1 MPALSA
7 VVDAPEYDRI
17 YRLRDLEIPLESS
30 CVAVHRSWEVGAVRD
45 GVAEM
50 ERG

>member
-1 MPALSA
+1 MPELFA

-17 YRLRDLEIPLESS
+17 YQLRDLEILLKSS
-30 CVAVHRSWEVGAVRD
+30 RVAVHRSWEVGVVRG